1 MQVTFESDAE
11 LDNSLIAHL
20 EGTVDVVGAESL
32 WATLAKRISEDL
44 PFVLIDFSEVGI
56 VTSAG
61 IGTMVRLYT
70 RLKGYGGGMAIYG
83 CSDRIRQ
90 IFSIVMLEEILNVC
104 DSQEAA
110 RNRLS

>member
-1 MQVTFESDAE
+1 MQVTFETETDLE
-11 LDNSLIAHL
+11 NTLVVHL

-32 WATLAKRISEDL
+32 WATLSQRVSEDL
-44 PFVLIDFSEVGI
+44 PFAIIDFSDVGI

-70 RLKGYGGGMAIYG
+70 RLKGYGGGLAIYG
-83 CSDRIRQ
+83 CGERIRE

-104 DSQEAA
+104 DSREEAM
-110 RNRLS
+110 NRLS